1 MLIVRDIMGRIVD
14 DLRDVMN
21 IILMKVLE
29 FSLSC
34 TD

>member
-14 DLRDVMN
+14 YLRDVMN

-29 FSLSC
+29 FSLSR

>member
-14 DLRDVMN
+14 YLRDVVN

-29 FSLSC
+29 FSLSR

>member
-14 DLRDVMN
+14 YLRDVKN